1 MAEVAP
7 ETIVDGRYRVL
18 SSLGA
23 GGMADVYCAEDT
35 HLGRQ
40 VALKVLYR
48 RFAQDAEFV
57 ERFKREARSAAGLTH
72 PNVVNV
78 YDRGEH
84 DGTYYIAMEY
94 LPGSTLKDVIVEQ
107 GRLEQEAVIDIG
119 VQILRAASFAHRRG
133 VVHRD
138 LKPHNVMLD
147 DAGVAKVTD
156 FGIAR
161 AGASEMTEAG
171 SIMGTAQYLSPEQ
184 AQGNAA
190 TAQSDLYSVG
200 IILYELLTGQLP
212 FDGESAVAIAVQHL
226 NDDPP
231 PIRSLRPDVAPELEA
246 AVMRALAKDPAAR
259 WADADEFIRA
269 LEGARAG
276 LGGQPLGQDTA
287 AFAAVPPMP
296 PEEDEDEQK
305 LRWPWIALGITALLI
320 ALALLLLTGGDKVE
334 VERVVGQ
341 LEAVAVDRLEDDGF
355 EVEVDRQPDLAP
367 VGEVI
372 HQEPGGGTEAD
383 EGSTVQLIVSSG
395 PGEVTIPTVEGFSEE
410 RAVRELSRAGCGQR
424 EDTNLCGFKVEVRQE
439 ASDRIDEGDAIRT
452 TPQGGTSAEVGSRV
466 LLFVS
471 TGPRQVEVPDVIDLE
486 RESAEATLNR
496 AGLGFTIREEESDSD
511 PGTVI
516 AQDPVGGTVVDK
528 GSRVTLTVAKEAET
542 VDVPNVVG
550 FSRATAED
558 ALRDAGLQ
566 PVIVEEETD
575 DPAAVDQ
582 VLRQSPGP
590 GADVDPRSEVEIVV
604 GVAPVEDEGDEILP
618 PGTSEGLLIE

>member
-7 ETIVDGRYRVL
+7 DTVVDGRYRIL

-40 VALKVLYR
+40 IALKVLYR

-57 ERFKREARSAAGLTH
+57 ERFKREARSAAGLAH

-94 LPGSTLKDVIVEQ
+94 LPGRTLKEVVAERGPLDQ
-107 GRLEQEAVIDIG
+107 ADVIDIG

-147 DAGVAKVTD
+147 DAGNAKVTD

-184 AQGNAA
+184 AQGHPA

-200 IILYELLTGQLP
+200 IILYELLTGRLP
-212 FDGESAVAIAVQHL
+212 FEGESAVAIAVQHL
-226 NDDPP
+226 NDEPT
-231 PIRSLRPDVAPELEA
+231 PIHALRPDVAPELEA
-246 AVMRALAKDPAAR
+246 AVMGALAKDPAQR
-259 WADADEFIRA
+259 WASADEFIRA
-269 LEGARAG
+269 LEGARG
-276 LGGQPLGQDTA
+276 SLGTQPLGQDTA
-287 AFAAVPPMP
+287 AFAPVPLAP
-296 PEEDEDEQK
+296 PDEEEEESK
-305 LRWPWIALGITALLI
+305 LRWPWIALGLTALLI
-320 ALALLLLTGGDKVE
+320 ALALLLLTGGEKVE

-341 LEAVAVDRLEDDGF
+341 LEPVAVDRLEDDGF
-355 EVEVDRQPDLAP
+355 EVEVDRQPDLAQ

-372 HQEPGGGTEAD
+372 HQDPAGGSEAE
-383 EGSTVQLIVSSG
+383 EGSTVQLVVSSG

-410 RAVRELSRAGCGQR
+410 RAVRELNRAGCGQR

-439 ASDRIDEGDAIRT
+439 ASDRIAEGDAIRT
-452 TPQGGTSAEVGSRV
+452 NPQGGTSAEVGSRV

-471 TGPRQVEVPDVIDLE
+471 SGPRQVEVPDVVDLE

-496 AGLGFTIREEESDSD
+496 AGLGFTIREQESDAD

-516 AQDPVGGTVVDK
+516 AQDPVGGTVVDT
-528 GSRVTLTVAKEAET
+528 GSRVTLTVAKEPET

-550 FSRATAED
+550 FSRSTAED
-558 ALRDAGLQ
+558 ALRDAGLR
-566 PVIVEEETD
+566 PVVVEEETD

-590 GADVDPRSEVEIVV
+590 GADLERGDEVEIVV
-604 GVAPVEDEGDEILP
+604 GVAPEEDEGDEILP
-618 PGTSEGLLIE
+618 PGTGEGVLIE